1 MSFPQLNSFNMT
13 LETRIQRL
21 SEDKCRAMM
30 LDVGMEIVEFRFGF
44 LSVERIL
51 AFSINRYDA
60 IRLCYCSV
68 FTVIFLVLC

>member
-30 LDVGMEIVEFRFGF
+30 LDVGMESVEFKFGF
-44 LSVERIL
+44 LSVEQIKSHSLPL
-51 AFSINRYDA
+51 ALTA
-60 IRLCYCSV
+60 M
-68 FTVIFLVLC
+68 VL